1 MKPPSANARAMLAEL
16 KHEVGRLVVQTT
28 ASVAGKI
35 LTPEDHRRL
44 AEETARH
51 FSWRTVMARAEQNAI
66 ATEDTSAMK
75 ANRKVKRAARQL
87 FRLCLVNGVLD
98 EGRARQV
105 AQRVA
110 ASRRRGALAVLSDF
124 QRLVRLD
131 SDRHTALVE
140 SATPLVPGMRE
151 DIQAGLTRVYGPGL
165 EATFAENP
173 ALIGGMRIK
182 VGSDVYDDSVRARL
196 AALEARL

>member
-1 MKPPSANARAMLAEL
+1 MR
-16 KHEVGRLVVQTT
+16 
-28 ASVAGKI
+28 
-35 LTPEDHRRL
+35 
-44 AEETARH
+44 
-51 FSWRTVMARAEQNAI
+51 
-66 ATEDTSAMK
+66 

-87 FRLCLVNGVLD
+87 YRLCLVNGVLD

-105 AQRVA
+105 AQGVV

-140 SATPLVPGMRE
+140 SATPLEPGMRE
-151 DIQAGLTRVYGPGL
+151 DIQAGLTRVYGAGL

>member
-1 MKPPSANARAMLAEL
+1 
-16 KHEVGRLVVQTT
+16 
-28 ASVAGKI
+28 
-35 LTPEDHRRL
+35 
-44 AEETARH
+44 
-51 FSWRTVMARAEQNAI
+51 
-66 ATEDTSAMK
+66 MK
-75 ANRKVKRAARQL
+75 AKRKVKRAARQL

-98 EGRARQV
+98 EGRTRQV
-105 AQRVA
+105 FGRIG
-110 ASRRRGALAVLSDF
+110 ASGRRGALAILTDF

-151 DIQAGLTRVYGPGL
+151 DIQADLTRVYGPGL
-165 EATFAENP
+165 EAKFAENP